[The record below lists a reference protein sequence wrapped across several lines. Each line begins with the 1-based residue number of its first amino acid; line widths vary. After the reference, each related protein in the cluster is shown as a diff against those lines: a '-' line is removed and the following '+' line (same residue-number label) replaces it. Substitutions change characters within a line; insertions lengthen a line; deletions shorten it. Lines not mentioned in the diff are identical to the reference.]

1 MIELYELKQFV
12 VFAKAGTLSKAA
24 EILHLSQPAL
34 SRNMKKLEEEMQ
46 IELFHRYQ
54 NKLELNEN
62 GKYVLELAE
71 KLINEAETLVQKAI
85 DFDRKNNTI
94 LIETCAPGPLW
105 PLIPVVSSLYPQMS
119 LQTVTDIDE
128 VIFNKIDK
136 DEAQLGLTHTKPDEN
151 KYYFKEYGTESI
163 FFALPKD
170 HHYARRKSLSLREM
184 NGENMLLMTD
194 IGVWNLVK
202 EMMPDSRFL
211 LQDDQF
217 SFNELVQASSLP
229 SFTSDLAIKYLG
241 KPQKRVIVPIKD
253 KEATITYYLVCKKN
267 KRKDFQNLFLS
278 T

>member
-1 MIELYELKQFV
+1 
-12 VFAKAGTLSKAA
+12 
-24 EILHLSQPAL
+24 
-34 SRNMKKLEEEMQ
+34 
-46 IELFHRYQ
+46 
-54 NKLELNEN
+54 
-62 GKYVLELAE
+62 
-71 KLINEAETLVQKAI
+71 
-85 DFDRKNNTI
+85 
-94 LIETCAPGPLW
+94 
-105 PLIPVVSSLYPQMS
+105 MS
-119 LQTVTDIDE
+119 LQTVTNIDE

-202 EMMPDSRFL
+202 EVMPDSRFL

-278 T
+278 I

>member
-71 KLINEAETLVQKAI
+71 KLINEAEALVQKAI

-278 T
+278 I

>member
-71 KLINEAETLVQKAI
+71 KLINEAESLVQKAI

-94 LIETCAPGPLW
+94 LIETCAPGQLW

-278 T
+278 I

>member
-71 KLINEAETLVQKAI
+71 KLINEAEALVQKAI

-105 PLIPVVSSLYPQMS
+105 PLIPVISSLYPQMS

-278 T
+278 I

>member
-1 MIELYELKQFV
+1 MIELYELKQFI

-71 KLINEAETLVQKAI
+71 KLINEAESLVQKAI

-184 NGENMLLMTD
+184 NGENMLLMTN

-202 EMMPDSRFL
+202 EVMPDSRFL

-278 T
+278 I

>member
-105 PLIPVVSSLYPQMS
+105 PLIPVISSLYPQMS

-241 KPQKRVIVPIKD
+241 KPQKRVIVPIND
-253 KEATITYYLVCKKN
+253 KEATITYYLVCKKS

-278 T
+278 I

>member
-1 MIELYELKQFV
+1 MIELYELKQFI

-71 KLINEAETLVQKAI
+71 KLINEAEALVQKAI
-85 DFDRKNNTI
+85 DFDRRNNTI

-119 LQTVTDIDE
+119 LQTVTNIDE

-202 EMMPDSRFL
+202 EVMPDSRFL

-278 T
+278 I

>member
-62 GKYVLELAE
+62 GKYILELAE

-105 PLIPVVSSLYPQMS
+105 PLIPVISSLYPQMS

-229 SFTSDLAIKYLG
+229 SFISDLAIKYLG

-278 T
+278 I

>member
-94 LIETCAPGPLW
+94 LIETCAPEPLW
-105 PLIPVVSSLYPQMS
+105 PLIPVISSLYPQMS

-278 T
+278 I

>member
-71 KLINEAETLVQKAI
+71 KLINEAESLVQKAI

-105 PLIPVVSSLYPQMS
+105 PLIPVVSSLYPQLS

-151 KYYFKEYGTESI
+151 KYYFKEFGTESI

-278 T
+278 I

>member
-184 NGENMLLMTD
+184 NGENMLLMID

-241 KPQKRVIVPIKD
+241 KPQKRIIVPIKD

>member
-71 KLINEAETLVQKAI
+71 KLINEAESLVQKAI

-278 T
+278 I

>member
-170 HHYARRKSLSLREM
+170 HHYVRRKSLSLREM

-241 KPQKRVIVPIKD
+241 KPQKMRHCS
-253 KEATITYYLVCKKN
+253 Y
-267 KRKDFQNLFLS
+267 
-278 T
+278 

>member
-184 NGENMLLMTD
+184 NGENMLLMID

-241 KPQKRVIVPIKD
+241 KPQKRIIVPIKD

-278 T
+278 I

>member
-71 KLINEAETLVQKAI
+71 KLINEAEALVQKAI

-211 LQDDQF
+211 LQNDQF

-278 T
+278 I

>member
-184 NGENMLLMTD
+184 NGENMLLMID

>member
-71 KLINEAETLVQKAI
+71 KLINEAESLVQKAI

-119 LQTVTDIDE
+119 LQTVTNIDE

-278 T
+278 I

>member
-278 T
+278 I

>member
-170 HHYARRKSLSLREM
+170 HHYTRRKSLSLREM

-253 KEATITYYLVCKKN
+253 IEATITYYLVCKKN

-278 T
+278 I

>member
-105 PLIPVVSSLYPQMS
+105 PLIPVISSLYPQMS

-278 T
+278 I

>member
-1 MIELYELKQFV
+1 MIELYELKQFI

-71 KLINEAETLVQKAI
+71 KLINEAEALVQKAI

-119 LQTVTDIDE
+119 LQTVTNIDE

-278 T
+278 I